1 MTSYISD
8 KLSSYNHTM
17 EEYTHFLD
25 DKLKAALILMILI
38 AYIELYP
45 KHSYGGSFSILYMLS
60 RLVIFFFAAYIC
72 TRDVAMSLLYAVV
85 LIVALWV
92 SGSLLSAEY
101 MTVDLEDKQDLE
113 HDKLYVYDPS
123 PEQKPEKRKV
133 HFANPVVD
141 NIGSGYRN
149 SEFANADHSN
159 NDVSLNYSNLMD
171 EYSDD
176 AI

>member
-1 MTSYISD
+1 
-8 KLSSYNHTM
+8 M

-101 MTVDLEDKQDLE
+101 MTVDLEENNNKQDSE
-113 HDKLYVYDPS
+113 SEPLYVYDPV

-171 EYSDD
+171 DYSGDSV
-176 AI
+176 